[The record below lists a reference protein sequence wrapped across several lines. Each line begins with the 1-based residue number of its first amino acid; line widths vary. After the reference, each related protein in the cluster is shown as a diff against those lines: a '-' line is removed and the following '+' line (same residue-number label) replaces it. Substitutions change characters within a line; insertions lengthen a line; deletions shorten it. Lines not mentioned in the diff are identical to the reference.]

1 MRASESAA
9 STRSPETKR
18 RAVLRLSLVT
28 MGDPSRQTGGYRYH
42 RKMAGAAS
50 TYGSEIR
57 FRSLPDLAWPL
68 PMGPAA
74 RTLRAAAVRSDAIV
88 LDSLAAAFAAPWIV
102 RSPVPVI
109 AVLHQAPGGVGH
121 GRFRSVAQGAL
132 DRSAY
137 RHTDGFIAAGQNLV
151 EALRRS
157 GVPDERIRFVPPGCD
172 VPFGGGPPLD
182 LRRGRDVAVLC
193 VANWTPT
200 KGIVELLNAFASLP
214 ERAATLW
221 LVGATDMDRR
231 YAERVRRRVAAPDLS
246 RRVVVRGALPFEE
259 VARMYRSA
267 DVFALCSLVDAYGTA
282 WAEAI
287 AAGLPVVGWRT
298 ANLPRLAEQGREAL
312 MPESGDLRGLASA
325 LHAVTRD
332 AGLRARLAAG
342 ARRRADTLPTWRR
355 SEELFFEAVRELLM
369 APAAERGRD
378 NRGRS
383 VVHRGG

>member
-1 MRASESAA
+1 VRASESAA
-9 STRSPETKR
+9 STHSPEAKR
-18 RAVLRLSLVT
+18 QAALRLSLVT
-28 MGDPSRQTGGYRYH
+28 LGDPNRQTGGYRYH
-42 RKMAGAAS
+42 RKMARAAS
-50 TYGSEIR
+50 TYGAEIR
-57 FRSLPDLAWPL
+57 FRSIPDLAWPL
-68 PMGPAA
+68 AIAPTA

-88 LDSLAAAFAAPWIV
+88 LDSLAAAFAAPWIR
-102 RSPVPVI
+102 RSPVPVV

-121 GRFRSVAQGAL
+121 GRVRSVAQGAL

-137 RHTDGFIAAGQNLV
+137 RHASGFIAAGQSLV
-151 EALRRS
+151 DALQRS
-157 GVPDERIRFVPPGCD
+157 GVPDDRIRFVPPGCD
-172 VPFGGGPPLD
+172 VPFDHGPPLD

-193 VANWTPT
+193 VANWTPN

-214 ERAATLW
+214 ESAATLW
-221 LVGATDMDRR
+221 LVGANDVDRR

-267 DVFALCSLVDAYGTA
+267 DVFALCSLVDAYGTV

-298 ANLPRLAEQGREAL
+298 ANLPRLAEHGREAL
-312 MPESGDLRGLASA
+312 MPEPGDLRGLASA
-325 LHAVTRD
+325 LQAVTGD

-342 ARRRADTLPTWRR
+342 ARRRAGTLPTWRR
-355 SEELFFEAVRELLM
+355 SEELFFEAVRELLR

-378 NRGRS
+378 ARIRRAANRG
-383 VVHRGG
+383 G